1 MTRAPSTTSSLT
13 TSSLSNRQARRIAL
27 GAQGFVPSRRGLSRP
42 DRRHVDKVVD
52 TIGLLQIDSINVV
65 ERSHYLPLFSRLGP
79 YSKRLLEDAA
89 YCPQSKRRL
98 FEYWGHEASLLPV
111 ALEPLMRWRMARA
124 ANGQGVY
131 KEIVKFG
138 RENKTKVEETFERV
152 RQQGPSGI
160 SDLSDDE
167 KRNAPW
173 WGWTDT
179 KTALELLFW
188 TGRITT
194 QGRRNFERIY
204 DLPERV
210 IPEEILAVPTPREE
224 DAQRELIRIAARAH
238 GVATETD
245 LRDYFRMAV
254 ADTRARIA
262 ELVEERVLIPVEVE
276 GWKHQAYLAKGANMP
291 ARAGPRALLSPFD
304 SLVWERART
313 ERLFGFRY
321 RLEIYT
327 PAERREYGY
336 YVLPFLFGDR
346 LAARVD
352 LKADR
357 KGKTLQVLA
366 AHSEPKIARDR
377 VAAALAGELISMAE
391 WLGLDSVRAHGT
403 GDFAGDV
410 ERELKLAGG

>member
-1 MTRAPSTTSSLT
+1 M
-13 TSSLSNRQARRIAL
+13 
-27 GAQGFVPSRRGLSRP
+27 
-42 DRRHVDKVVD
+42 DKVVD
-52 TIGLLQIDSINVV
+52 TIGLLQIDSINII

-79 YSKRLLEDAA
+79 YPKRLLEDAA

-131 KEIVKFG
+131 KDIVKFG
-138 RENKTKVEETFERV
+138 RENGARVEEIFNRV
-152 RQQGPSGI
+152 RDQGPCGVSDVSG
-160 SDLSDDE
+160 DE
-167 KRNAPW
+167 KRSAPW
-173 WGWTDT
+173 WGWTGT

-194 QGRRNFERIY
+194 QARRNFQRIY

-210 IPEEILAVPTPREE
+210 IPAEVLAVPTPREE

-245 LRDYFRMAV
+245 LRDYFRMPV

-262 ELVEERVLIPVEVE
+262 ELVEDNALLPVAVE
-276 GWKHQAYLAKGANMP
+276 GWKHPAYLSPGADMP
-291 ARAGPRALLSPFD
+291 ARVSPRALLSPFD

-327 PAERREYGY
+327 PEPKREYGY

-357 KGKTLQVLA
+357 KNKVLQLIA
-366 AHSEPKIARDR
+366 AHAEAKIPRDR
-377 VAAALAGELISMAE
+377 VAEALARELVSMAG
-391 WLGLDSVRAHGT
+391 WLGLDGVRSHGR
-403 GDFAGDV
+403 GDFAGEV
-410 ERELKLAGG
+410 ERELVAAGEG

>member
-1 MTRAPSTTSSLT
+1 M
-13 TSSLSNRQARRIAL
+13 
-27 GAQGFVPSRRGLSRP
+27 PSRRGLARP
-42 DRRHVDKVVD
+42 DRRHVDKVVG
-52 TIGLLQIDSINVV
+52 TIGLLQIDSINVL

-111 ALEPLMRWRMARA
+111 SLEPQMRWRMARA

-138 RENKTKVEETFERV
+138 RENKTKLEEVFDRIRE
-152 RQQGPSGI
+152 QGPSGV
-160 SDLSDDE
+160 SDLSKNE
-167 KRNAPW
+167 KRSAPW

-194 QGRRNFERIY
+194 QARRNFERIY

-210 IPEEILAVPTPREE
+210 IPPEILAVPTPREE

-238 GVATETD
+238 GIATETD
-245 LRDYFRMAV
+245 LRDYFRMPV
-254 ADTRARIA
+254 ADTKARIA
-262 ELVEERVLIPVEVE
+262 ELVEDGGLLPVEVE
-276 GWKHQAYLAKGANMP
+276 GWKHQAYLWPGAEIP
-291 ARAGPRALLSPFD
+291 ARVSPRALLSPFD
-304 SLVWERART
+304 SLIWERART

-327 PAERREYGY
+327 PEPKREYGY

-346 LAARVD
+346 MAARVD

-357 KGKTLQVLA
+357 KEKVLQLLA
-366 AHSEPKIARDR
+366 AHAEPRIDRER
-377 VAAALAGELISMAE
+377 VAEALAGELASMAG
-391 WLGLDSVRAHGT
+391 WLGLDGVRAHGR
-403 GDFAGDV
+403 GDFAAEV
-410 ERELKLAGG
+410 ERELKLAGV

>member
-1 MTRAPSTTSSLT
+1 MPPASPT
-13 TSSLSNRQARRIAL
+13 TSSLSLRQARRTAL
-27 GAQGFVPSRRGLSRP
+27 AAQGFVPSRRGLTRP
-42 DRRHVDKVVD
+42 DRRHLDKVVD
-52 TIGLLQIDSINVV
+52 TIGLLQIDSINVL

-111 ALEPLMRWRMARA
+111 ALEPLLRWRMERA

-138 RENKTKVEETFERV
+138 REKKATVEDVFERV
-152 RQQGPSGI
+152 RELGPAGVSDISG
-160 SDLSDDE
+160 DE

-210 IPEEILAVPTPREE
+210 IPPEILAVPTPRED

-245 LRDYFRMAV
+245 LRDYFRMPV

-262 ELVEERVLIPVEVE
+262 ELVENNELTPVEVE
-276 GWKHQAYLAKGANMP
+276 GWKHQAYLSPGAEMP
-291 ARAGPRALLSPFD
+291 SRVSPRALLSPFD

-313 ERLFGFRY
+313 ERLFNFRY
-321 RLEIYT
+321 RIEIYV
-327 PAERREYGY
+327 PEPKREYGY
-336 YVLPFLFGDR
+336 YVLPFLFGDT

-357 KGKTLQVLA
+357 KGKVLQLRA
-366 AHSEPKIARDR
+366 AHAEPRIPRDR
-377 VAAALAGELISMAE
+377 VAEALARELLSMAG
-391 WLGLDSVRAHGT
+391 WLGLDGVEGHGR
-403 GDFAGDV
+403 GDFAEDV
-410 ERELKLAGG
+410 ERELKAAGSG